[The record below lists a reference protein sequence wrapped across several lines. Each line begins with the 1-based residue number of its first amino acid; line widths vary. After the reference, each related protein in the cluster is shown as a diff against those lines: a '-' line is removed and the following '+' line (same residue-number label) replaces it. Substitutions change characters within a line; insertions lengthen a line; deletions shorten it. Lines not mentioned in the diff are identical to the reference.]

1 MQGWQIAGSNMTF
14 KDQHFFIISWR
25 FITAPVWNVTCS
37 KSACSESGW
46 KHKESGDFSVAVS
59 ARSNHRINHD
69 WIRFCRNLQ
78 LSSASGQRLAQFGP
92 EKRQGWWL
100 GGGRCLLLSVC
111 VLWTFAPLC
120 YIYVPMDSVNP
131 GLTCKADLYWEG
143 TLCCW
148 LMFGDTF
155 TAAAG
160 EQCSAPSPNCLLWF

>member
-1 MQGWQIAGSNMTF
+1 MTF

-25 FITAPVWNVTCS
+25 FLTAPVWNVTCS

-69 WIRFCRNLQ
+69 WFRFCRNLQ

-92 EKRQGWWL
+92 EKQQGWWL
-100 GGGRCLLLSVC
+100 GGPMSVAVCLCAVNLCSSVLYLCPHGQCQPQSHVQSWPLRGGDAVLLTHVWGYFYS
-111 VLWTFAPLC
+111 
-120 YIYVPMDSVNP
+120 S
-131 GLTCKADLYWEG
+131 G
-143 TLCCW
+143 
-148 LMFGDTF
+148 
-155 TAAAG
+155 G